1 MSTKPLS
8 PADIATIIASVTAVV
23 TFIVSATTYVK
34 STNRERKTKTL
45 DYWEASQ
52 NSLTEAVNNLSKI
65 HKEPWTEDIA
75 KRHLGSSN
83 REQIVNGLSAFE
95 RLAMGIN
102 LGIYDIKVI
111 NKLGGSLLVE
121 SFVSYAQLIAVLE
134 QEESPQEFSE
144 FKSLYAKLDKMSK

>member
-52 NSLTEAVNNLSKI
+52 NSLTEAINNLSKI
-65 HKEPWTEDIA
+65 HKGTWTEGLA
-75 KRHLGSSN
+75 KTHLGSSN
-83 REQIVNGLSAFE
+83 RSHIINGLNAFE
-95 RLAMGIN
+95 RLATGIN

-111 NKLGGSLLVE
+111 NKLGGDLLVE
-121 SFVSYAQLIAVLE
+121 SFVSYAQLIVVLE
-134 QEESPQEFSE
+134 HEKSPKDFSE
-144 FKSLYAKLDKMSK
+144 FKSLYAKLDKMRK